1 VTVRL
6 LRSLAP
12 TVARTGLAPATA
24 LTPREAEVSRLVA
37 EGRSNA
43 DIADALFLS
52 AGTVKNRVA
61 SVQRK
66 LGASNRVGIAAW
78 AWESGL
84 VR

>member
-52 AGTVKNRVA
+52 AGTVKNHVA